1 MNIKWILEFKMWL
14 GTIPTFLC
22 LLTALKELGLESTSM
37 SGIIPNC
44 ICNLIGLTQL
54 SIAGNSLIKG
64 SIPSQIGLL
73 TGLTSFDAHGCLLS
87 GMLLI

>member
-1 MNIKWILEFKMWL
+1 
-14 GTIPTFLC
+14 
-22 LLTALKELGLESTSM
+22 M

-73 TGLTSFDAHGCLLS
+73 TGLTSFDAHGCLFS